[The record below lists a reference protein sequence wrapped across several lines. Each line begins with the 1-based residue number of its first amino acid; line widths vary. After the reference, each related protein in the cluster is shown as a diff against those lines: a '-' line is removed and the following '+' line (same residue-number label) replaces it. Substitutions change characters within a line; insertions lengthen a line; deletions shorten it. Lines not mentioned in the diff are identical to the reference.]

1 MKCEAIFKA
10 TKVDGIY
17 DKDPILNP
25 EAKYIE
31 KRMSGAL
38 ASLKND
44 FLSLRTGRASSS
56 MLDPIVV
63 EVYGSKLPLNQ
74 CATITVPE
82 SRVLSVNVWDVNN
95 VNMVEKALIN
105 SGLGLTP
112 QTEGNIIRL
121 IIPELNEERR
131 KELAKL
137 AATYAENAKIAIRN
151 VRKDGMDKIKRL
163 RAEGMSEDEAQIW
176 SGDIQELTDKM
187 TVSVEE
193 LQKEKQSEIVT
204 F

>member
-1 MKCEAIFKA
+1 MNEFNLDIS
-10 TKVDGIY
+10 D
-17 DKDPILNP
+17 
-25 EAKYIE
+25 IE
-31 KRMSGAL
+31 KRMSGAI

-56 MLDPIVV
+56 MIEPVIV

-74 CATITVPE
+74 CATVTVPE

-95 VNMVEKALIN
+95 VNMVEKAIIN

-112 QTEGNIIRL
+112 QTEGNFIRL

-151 VRKDGMDKIKRL
+151 VRKDGMDKIKKFRS
-163 RAEGMSEDEAQIW
+163 EGMSEDESQVW
-176 SGDIQELTDKM
+176 SDEIQALTDKM
-187 TVSVEE
+187 TLSIEK
-193 LQKEKQSEIVT
+193 LQKEKQSEIVK

>member
-1 MKCEAIFKA
+1 MNEFNI
-10 TKVDGIY
+10 DIS
-17 DKDPILNP
+17 D
-25 EAKYIE
+25 IE
-31 KRMSGAL
+31 KRMSGAI

-56 MLDPIVV
+56 MIEPVVV

-74 CATITVPE
+74 CATVTVPE
-82 SRVLSVNVWDVNN
+82 SRVLLVNVWDVNN
-95 VNMVEKALIN
+95 VNMVEKAIIN

-112 QTEGNIIRL
+112 QTEGNFIRL

-137 AATYAENAKIAIRN
+137 AANYAENAKIAIRN
-151 VRKDGMDKIKRL
+151 VRKDGMDKIKKL
-163 RAEGMSEDEAQIW
+163 RSEGMSEDESQIW
-176 SGDIQELTDKM
+176 SDEIQMLTDKM
-187 TVSVEE
+187 TLSIES
-193 LQKEKQSEIVT
+193 LQKEKQTEIVT

>member
-1 MKCEAIFKA
+1 MNEFNL
-10 TKVDGIY
+10 DLS
-17 DKDPILNP
+17 D
-25 EAKYIE
+25 IE
-31 KRMSGAL
+31 KRMSGAIL
-38 ASLKND
+38 ALKND

-56 MLDPIVV
+56 MLEPVVV

-74 CATITVPE
+74 CATVTVPE
-82 SRVLSVNVWDVNN
+82 SRVLSVNVWDTNN
-95 VNMVEKALIN
+95 VNLVEKALIN
-105 SGLGLTP
+105 SGLGLSP
-112 QTEGNIIRL
+112 QTEGNFIRL

-151 VRKDGMDKIKRL
+151 VRKDGMDKIKKFRS
-163 RAEGMSEDEAQIW
+163 EGMSEDESQIW
-176 SGDIQELTDKM
+176 SDEIQSLTDKM
-187 TVSVEE
+187 ILSIEN

>member
-1 MKCEAIFKA
+1 MNEFNLDIS
-10 TKVDGIY
+10 D
-17 DKDPILNP
+17 
-25 EAKYIE
+25 IE
-31 KRMSGAL
+31 KRMSGAIL
-38 ASLKND
+38 ALKND

-56 MLDPIVV
+56 MLEPVMV

-74 CATITVPE
+74 CATVTVPE
-82 SRVLSVNVWDVNN
+82 SRVLSVNVWDANN
-95 VNMVEKALIN
+95 INLVEKALIN
-105 SGLGLTP
+105 SGLGLSP
-112 QTEGNIIRL
+112 QTEGNFIRL

-151 VRKDGMDKIKRL
+151 VRKDGMDKIKKFRS
-163 RAEGMSEDEAQIW
+163 EGMSEDESQIW
-176 SGDIQELTDKM
+176 SDEIQSLTDKM
-187 TVSVEE
+187 ILSIEN

>member
-1 MKCEAIFKA
+1 MNEFNLDIS
-10 TKVDGIY
+10 D
-17 DKDPILNP
+17 
-25 EAKYIE
+25 IE
-31 KRMSGAL
+31 KRMSGAIE
-38 ASLKND
+38 SLKND

-56 MLDPIVV
+56 MIEPVVV

-74 CATITVPE
+74 CATVTVPE

-95 VNMVEKALIN
+95 VNMVEKAIIN

-112 QTEGNIIRL
+112 QTEGNFIRL

-151 VRKDGMDKIKRL
+151 VRKDGMDKIKKFRS
-163 RAEGMSEDEAQIW
+163 EGMSEDESQVW
-176 SGDIQELTDKM
+176 SDEIQALTDKM
-187 TVSVEE
+187 TLSIES
-193 LQKEKQSEIVT
+193 LQKEKQSEIVK

>member
-1 MKCEAIFKA
+1 MSQFDVNIS
-10 TKVDGIY
+10 D
-17 DKDPILNP
+17 
-25 EAKYIE
+25 IE

-56 MLDPIVV
+56 MLDPVVV

-112 QTEGNIIRL
+112 QTEGNFIRL
-121 IIPELNEERR
+121 VIPELNEERR
-131 KELAKL
+131 KDLAKL

-151 VRKDGMDKIKRL
+151 VRKLSLIH
-163 RAEGMSEDEAQIW
+163 I
-176 SGDIQELTDKM
+176 
-187 TVSVEE
+187 
-193 LQKEKQSEIVT
+193 
-204 F
+204 

>member
-1 MKCEAIFKA
+1 MNQFDVNIS
-10 TKVDGIY
+10 D
-17 DKDPILNP
+17 
-25 EAKYIE
+25 IE

-56 MLDPIVV
+56 MLDPVVV

-82 SRVLSVNVWDVNN
+82 SRVLSVNVWDINN

-112 QTEGNIIRL
+112 QTEGNFIRL
-121 IIPELNEERR
+121 VIPELNEERR
-131 KELAKL
+131 KDLAKL

-151 VRKDGMDKIKRL
+151 VRKDGMDKIKKL
-163 RAEGMSEDEAQIW
+163 RSKGMSEDEAQLW
-176 SGDIQELTDKM
+176 SDEIQDMTDKM
-187 TVSVEE
+187 TLSVEG
-193 LQKEKQSEIVT
+193 LQKEKQTEIVK

>member
-1 MKCEAIFKA
+1 MNEFNLDIS
-10 TKVDGIY
+10 D
-17 DKDPILNP
+17 
-25 EAKYIE
+25 IE
-31 KRMSGAL
+31 KRMSGAIL
-38 ASLKND
+38 ALKND

-56 MLDPIVV
+56 MLEPVVV

-74 CATITVPE
+74 CATVTVPE
-82 SRVLSVNVWDVNN
+82 SRVLSVNVWDTNN
-95 VNMVEKALIN
+95 VNLVEKALIN
-105 SGLGLTP
+105 SGLGLSP
-112 QTEGNIIRL
+112 QTEGNFIRL

-151 VRKDGMDKIKRL
+151 VRKDGMDKIKKFRS
-163 RAEGMSEDEAQIW
+163 EGMSEDESQIW
-176 SGDIQELTDKM
+176 SDEIQLLTDKM
-187 TVSVEE
+187 ILSIEN

>member
-1 MKCEAIFKA
+1 MVRESFHWLIDIMNEFNL
-10 TKVDGIY
+10 DIS
-17 DKDPILNP
+17 D
-25 EAKYIE
+25 IE
-31 KRMSGAL
+31 KRMSGAI

-56 MLDPIVV
+56 MLEPVVV

-74 CATITVPE
+74 CATVTVPE

-112 QTEGNIIRL
+112 QTEGNFIRL

-151 VRKDGMDKIKRL
+151 VRKDGMDKIKKFRN
-163 RAEGMSEDEAQIW
+163 EGMSEDESQIW
-176 SGDIQELTDKM
+176 SDEIQTMTDKM
-187 TVSVEE
+187 TLSIEN

>member
-1 MKCEAIFKA
+1 MNEFNLDIS
-10 TKVDGIY
+10 D
-17 DKDPILNP
+17 
-25 EAKYIE
+25 IE
-31 KRMSGAL
+31 KRMSGAI

-56 MLDPIVV
+56 MLDPVVV

-121 IIPELNEERR
+121 IIPELNEQRR

-176 SGDIQELTDKM
+176 CDDIQELTDKM

>member
-1 MKCEAIFKA
+1 MVRESFHWLIDIMNEFNL
-10 TKVDGIY
+10 DIS
-17 DKDPILNP
+17 D
-25 EAKYIE
+25 IE
-31 KRMSGAL
+31 KRMSGAI

-56 MLDPIVV
+56 MLEPVVV

-74 CATITVPE
+74 CATVTVPE

-112 QTEGNIIRL
+112 QTEGNFIRL

-151 VRKDGMDKIKRL
+151 VRKDGMDKIKKFRN
-163 RAEGMSEDEAQIW
+163 EGMSEDESQIW
-176 SGDIQELTDKM
+176 SDEIQTMTDKM
-187 TVSVEE
+187 TLSIEN
-193 LQKEKQSEIVT
+193 LQKEKQSEILT

>member
-1 MKCEAIFKA
+1 MNEFNLDIS
-10 TKVDGIY
+10 D
-17 DKDPILNP
+17 
-25 EAKYIE
+25 IE
-31 KRMSGAL
+31 KRMSGAIT
-38 ASLKND
+38 ALKND

-112 QTEGNIIRL
+112 QTEGNFIRL

-151 VRKDGMDKIKRL
+151 VRKDGMDKIKKL
-163 RAEGMSEDEAQIW
+163 RTDGMSEDEAQIW
-176 SGDIQELTDKM
+176 SDDIQELTDQM
-187 TVSVEE
+187 TVSVEA

>member
-1 MKCEAIFKA
+1 MNEFSLDIS
-10 TKVDGIY
+10 D
-17 DKDPILNP
+17 
-25 EAKYIE
+25 IE
-31 KRMSGAL
+31 KRMFGAI

-56 MLDPIVV
+56 MIEPVVV

-74 CATITVPE
+74 CATVTVPE

-95 VNMVEKALIN
+95 VNMVEKAIIN

-112 QTEGNIIRL
+112 QTEGNFIRL

-151 VRKDGMDKIKRL
+151 VRKDGMDRIKKFRS
-163 RAEGMSEDEAQIW
+163 EGMSEDESQVW
-176 SGDIQELTDKM
+176 SDEIQALTDKM
-187 TVSVEE
+187 TLSIES
-193 LQKEKQSEIVT
+193 LQKEKQSEIVK

>member
-1 MKCEAIFKA
+1 MNEFNLDIS
-10 TKVDGIY
+10 D
-17 DKDPILNP
+17 
-25 EAKYIE
+25 IE
-31 KRMSGAL
+31 KRMAGATI
-38 ASLKND
+38 SLKND

-56 MLDPIVV
+56 MLEPVTV

-74 CATITVPE
+74 CATVTVPE
-82 SRVLSVNVWDVNN
+82 SRMLMVNVWDANN

-105 SGLGLTP
+105 SGLGLSP
-112 QTEGNIIRL
+112 QTEGNFIRL

-151 VRKDGMDKIKRL
+151 VRKDGMDKIKKFRS
-163 RAEGMSEDEAQIW
+163 EGMSEDESQIW
-176 SGDIQELTDKM
+176 IDEIQSLTDKM
-187 TVSVEE
+187 ILSIEN
-193 LQKEKQSEIVT
+193 LQREKQSEIVT

>member
-1 MKCEAIFKA
+1 MNQFDVNIS
-10 TKVDGIY
+10 D
-17 DKDPILNP
+17 
-25 EAKYIE
+25 IE

-56 MLDPIVV
+56 MLDPVVV

-112 QTEGNIIRL
+112 QTEGNFIRL
-121 IIPELNEERR
+121 VIPELNEERR
-131 KELAKL
+131 KDLAKL
-137 AATYAENAKIAIRN
+137 AASYAENAKIAIRN
-151 VRKDGMDKIKRL
+151 VRKDGMDKIKKL
-163 RAEGMSEDEAQIW
+163 RSEGMSEDEATIW
-176 SGDIQELTDKM
+176 SDEIQDMTNKM
-187 TVSVEE
+187 TLSVDS
-193 LQKEKQSEIVT
+193 LQKEKQAEIVT

>member
-1 MKCEAIFKA
+1 MNEFNLDIS
-10 TKVDGIY
+10 D
-17 DKDPILNP
+17 
-25 EAKYIE
+25 IE
-31 KRMSGAL
+31 KRMSGAIL
-38 ASLKND
+38 ALKND

-56 MLDPIVV
+56 MLEPVMV

-74 CATITVPE
+74 CATVTVPE
-82 SRVLSVNVWDVNN
+82 SRVLSVNVWDTSN
-95 VNMVEKALIN
+95 VNLVEKALIN
-105 SGLGLTP
+105 SGLGLSP
-112 QTEGNIIRL
+112 QTEGNFIRL

-151 VRKDGMDKIKRL
+151 VRKDGMDKIKKFRS
-163 RAEGMSEDEAQIW
+163 EGMSEDESQIW
-176 SGDIQELTDKM
+176 SDDIQSLTDKM
-187 TVSVEE
+187 ILSIEN

>member
-1 MKCEAIFKA
+1 MNEFNLDIS
-10 TKVDGIY
+10 D
-17 DKDPILNP
+17 
-25 EAKYIE
+25 IE
-31 KRMSGAL
+31 KRMSGAIL
-38 ASLKND
+38 ALKND

-56 MLDPIVV
+56 MLEPVVV

-74 CATITVPE
+74 CATVTVPE
-82 SRVLSVNVWDVNN
+82 SRVLSVNVWDTSN
-95 VNMVEKALIN
+95 VNLVEKALIN
-105 SGLGLTP
+105 SGLGLSP
-112 QTEGNIIRL
+112 QTEGNFIRL

-151 VRKDGMDKIKRL
+151 VRKDGMDKIKKFRS
-163 RAEGMSEDEAQIW
+163 EGMSEDESQIW
-176 SGDIQELTDKM
+176 SDEIQSLTDKM
-187 TVSVEE
+187 ILSIEN

>member
-1 MKCEAIFKA
+1 MNEFNLDIS
-10 TKVDGIY
+10 D
-17 DKDPILNP
+17 
-25 EAKYIE
+25 IE
-31 KRMSGAL
+31 KRMSGAIL
-38 ASLKND
+38 ALKND

-56 MLDPIVV
+56 MLEPVVV

-74 CATITVPE
+74 CATVTVPE
-82 SRVLSVNVWDVNN
+82 SRVLSVNVWDTNN
-95 VNMVEKALIN
+95 VNLVEKALIN
-105 SGLGLTP
+105 SGLGLSP
-112 QTEGNIIRL
+112 QTEGNFIRL

-151 VRKDGMDKIKRL
+151 VRKDGMDKIKKFRS
-163 RAEGMSEDEAQIW
+163 EGMSEDESQIW
-176 SGDIQELTDKM
+176 SDEIQSLTDKM
-187 TVSVEE
+187 ILSIEN

>member
-1 MKCEAIFKA
+1 MNEFNLDIS
-10 TKVDGIY
+10 D
-17 DKDPILNP
+17 
-25 EAKYIE
+25 IE
-31 KRMSGAL
+31 KRMSGAI

-56 MLDPIVV
+56 MIEPVVV

-74 CATITVPE
+74 CATGTVPE

-95 VNMVEKALIN
+95 VNMVEKAIIN

-112 QTEGNIIRL
+112 QTEGNFIRL

-151 VRKDGMDKIKRL
+151 VRKDGMDKIKKFRS
-163 RAEGMSEDEAQIW
+163 EGMSEDESQVW
-176 SGDIQELTDKM
+176 SDEIQALTDKM
-187 TVSVEE
+187 TLFIES
-193 LQKEKQSEIVT
+193 LQKEKQSEIVK

>member
-1 MKCEAIFKA
+1 MNE
-10 TKVDGIY
+10 
-17 DKDPILNP
+17 LNLDISD
-25 EAKYIE
+25 IE
-31 KRMSGAL
+31 KRMSGAIT
-38 ASLKND
+38 SLKND

-56 MLDPIVV
+56 MLDPVMV

-82 SRVLSVNVWDVNN
+82 PRVLSVNVWDVNN
-95 VNMVEKALIN
+95 VNIVEKALIN

-112 QTEGNIIRL
+112 QTEGNFIRL

-151 VRKDGMDKIKRL
+151 VRKDGMDKVKRL

-176 SGDIQELTDKM
+176 GDDIQELTDKM

>member
-1 MKCEAIFKA
+1 MNE
-10 TKVDGIY
+10 
-17 DKDPILNP
+17 LNLDISD
-25 EAKYIE
+25 IE
-31 KRMSGAL
+31 KRMSGAI

-56 MLDPIVV
+56 MLDPVVV

-95 VNMVEKALIN
+95 VNLVEKALVN

-112 QTEGNIIRL
+112 QTEGNFIRL

-151 VRKDGMDKIKRL
+151 VGKDGMDKIKKL
-163 RAEGMSEDEAQIW
+163 RAEGMSEDEVQIW
-176 SGDIQELTDKM
+176 SDDIQELTNKM
-187 TVSVEE
+187 TISVEE